1 MLKREKN
8 NSTHGVASSTRIQLP
23 ASTYRLAVRKD
34 YDIADCS
41 LFPALSSPPSGTS
54 SFRIRCPSIIAVK
67 IFRRS
72 DWVYVKQDSA
82 RIRTKQPTDEAFLPS
97 TTNSEKMAAVTS
109 RWNTYTD
116 GLSLLAKGFGN
127 WLQALNYARARQKIA
142 ARSRN
147 FLKSRK

>member
-1 MLKREKN
+1 MLKRKKKN

-97 TTNSEKMAAVTS
+97 ATNSEKMAAVTS
-109 RWNTYTD
+109 R
-116 GLSLLAKGFGN
+116 
-127 WLQALNYARARQKIA
+127 
-142 ARSRN
+142 
-147 FLKSRK
+147 